1 LEFFEDAVESMLRA
15 HKKKNVFAYIGISC
29 KKKRIME
36 CLQFQLLLFLQLEF
50 FEDAVESMLRA
61 HKKKN
66 VFAYIG
72 ISCKKKESWSV
83 AIPIVVFFTIGD
95 DVPAKRKMN
104 H

>member
-1 LEFFEDAVESMLRA
+1 
-15 HKKKNVFAYIGISC
+15 
-29 KKKRIME
+29 
-36 CLQFQLLLFLQLEF
+36 
-50 FEDAVESMLRA
+50 MLRA